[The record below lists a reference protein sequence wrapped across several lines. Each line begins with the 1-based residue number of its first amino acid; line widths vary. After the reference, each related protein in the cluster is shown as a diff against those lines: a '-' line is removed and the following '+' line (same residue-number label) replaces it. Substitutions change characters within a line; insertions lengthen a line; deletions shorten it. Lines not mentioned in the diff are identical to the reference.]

1 MRSSRVTKIKLP
13 FWDPSVISIRTGFSV
28 QVFLILNLEFFYT
41 DFFLLS
47 MEKKTAVIL
56 KFWCNIDAGFF
67 FITPSLLQTEKDT
80 LIYTTDY

>member
-1 MRSSRVTKIKLP
+1 
-13 FWDPSVISIRTGFSV
+13 
-28 QVFLILNLEFFYT
+28 
-41 DFFLLS
+41 